1 LAVEEQKSVI
11 AKKKEEE
18 KTVNLIPRAERI
30 IVPKTIQRPIDI
42 PIVLKEG
49 YLYKKSR
56 YLK

>member
-1 LAVEEQKSVI
+1 MI

-42 PIVLKEG
+42 PVVLKEG